1 MKGLYVALIC
11 SLIICSCNTNKSK
24 ENKNTDY
31 PKTAYKYLTSVLSNT
46 NDSVVMYTDDGH
58 LLSYSTDSLGNYIVN
73 YAKFDYNAG
82 GYETMKDKLVRVEL
96 DSSMK
101 FIRSIV
107 SVYGVSLC
115 FEDNGMYDVTFYDE
129 QMHQE
134 QFEDI
139 NVRSQIDYNTDTSNI
154 SKVIIMQLL
163 NAYDISHYIYTNKEN
178 GLYSISSALEPICFL
193 SDYEIIE
200 QEKVY
205 DQKIKD
211 RLPRFIKAAEGLTHF
226 RSRLNNIK

>member
-1 MKGLYVALIC
+1 MKGLFVALIC

>member
-1 MKGLYVALIC
+1 MKGLFVALIC
-11 SLIICSCNTNKSK
+11 SLIVCSCNTNKSK
-24 ENKNTDY
+24 EKKNTDY
-31 PKTAYKYLTSVLSNT
+31 QKSAYKNLVLVVSNT
-46 NDSVVMYTDDGH
+46 NDSVFMYTDDGH
-58 LLSYSTDSLGNYIVN
+58 ILSYSTDSLGNYIVN

-134 QFEDI
+134 QLEDI
-139 NVRSQIDYNTDTSNI
+139 NVRSQIDHNTDTSNI
-154 SKVIIMQLL
+154 AKVVIMQLV
-163 NAYDISHYIYTNKEN
+163 NAYDISHYIYTNNEN
-178 GLYSISSALEPICFL
+178 GSYSISSALEPICFS

-200 QEKVY
+200 QEEIY
-205 DQKIKD
+205 DQKVKD
-211 RLPRFIKAAEGLTHF
+211 RLPRFYKAAEGLTHF
-226 RSRLNNIK
+226 RNTLNNIK

>member
-1 MKGLYVALIC
+1 MKGLFVALIC

-139 NVRSQIDYNTDTSNI
+139 NVRGQIDYNTDTSNI

-226 RSRLNNIK
+226 CSRLNNIK

>member
-1 MKGLYVALIC
+1 
-11 SLIICSCNTNKSK
+11 
-24 ENKNTDY
+24 
-31 PKTAYKYLTSVLSNT
+31 
-46 NDSVVMYTDDGH
+46 MYTDDGH
-58 LLSYSTDSLGNYIVN
+58 ILSYSTDSLGNYIVN

-134 QFEDI
+134 QLEDI
-139 NVRSQIDYNTDTSNI
+139 NVRSQIDHNTDTSNI
-154 SKVIIMQLL
+154 AKVVIMQLV
-163 NAYDISHYIYTNKEN
+163 NAYDISHYIYTNNEKES
-178 GLYSISSALEPICFL
+178 YTIRSTLEPICFL

-200 QEKVY
+200 QEEIY
-205 DQKIKD
+205 DQKVKD
-211 RLPRFIKAAEGLTHF
+211 RLPRFYKAAEGLTHF
-226 RSRLNNIK
+226 RNALNNIK